1 MAENSLRINTDRF
14 SNLRELGDALAE
26 EGLKKCGLIFG
37 EILYLCK

>member
-1 MAENSLRINTDRF
+1 MGDNTLRINRDRF

-37 EILYLCK
+37 ENF